1 MSRHNDTGIEWGAR
15 GIVALIIAVIIGAL
29 KACGG

>member
-1 MSRHNDTGIEWGAR
+1 MSHRDAEIEWGAR
-15 GIVALIIAVIIGAL
+15 GIVALVLAVIIGAL